1 MRESMAGISIF
12 QLVVLFILLFTGIM
26 CLTINHAKAFGV
38 KDEILNII
46 EETDVSKLR
55 NYYELDDSVL
65 KDIAETLSDAGYR
78 TSGDCPD
85 GNWLGYD
92 RNGEATSGKASFCIR
107 ATNVT
112 DSYNSDLQK
121 TCQSNDCVAIEGGFP
136 PMVYYDLA
144 LFYQLDVPLIT
155 EFNFRIYGSS
165 KTLYG

>member
-1 MRESMAGISIF
+1 MRVAIGGVSIF
-12 QLVVLFILLFTGIM
+12 QIVVLFILLFTGIM
-26 CLTINHAKAFGV
+26 CITINHAKAFGV

-46 EETDVSKLR
+46 EETNVNKLR
-55 NYYELDDSVL
+55 NFNELDDDVL
-65 KDIAETLSDAGYR
+65 KRIADTLSDAGYR

-85 GNWLGYD
+85 DGWFGYD
-92 RNGEATSGKASFCIR
+92 RNGEYTTGKASFCIR

-112 DSYNSDLQK
+112 NSYNADLEK
-121 TCQSNDCVAIEGGFP
+121 KCQSNDCVAILGGFP

-144 LFYQLDVPLIT
+144 LFYQLDIPLIT